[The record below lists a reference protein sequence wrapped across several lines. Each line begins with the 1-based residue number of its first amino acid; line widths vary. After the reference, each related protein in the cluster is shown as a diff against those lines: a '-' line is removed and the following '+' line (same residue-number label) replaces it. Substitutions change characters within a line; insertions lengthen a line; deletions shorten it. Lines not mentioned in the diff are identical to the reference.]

1 MIIFA
6 IIMKRALTLLL
17 FSLILF
23 GFKNGES
30 EQEVYKSESLII
42 NRISKHAYRHIS
54 YLNTVDYGKAL
65 CNGMI
70 VSYKNEAVVFDTPTD
85 DKASAELIDWITKSL
100 DCKITAVIP
109 THYHIDN
116 LGGLD
121 EFHRHGIPSYA
132 YKKTVEKAKNLHLP
146 IPQNSFVSVLELRV
160 GNKKIYT
167 EYMGE
172 GHTSDNVIGYFP
184 LDKIMFGGCLIKEKG
199 AGKGNLAEA
208 SPDKWSETV
217 RKVKQKYSETIKII
231 PGHGKPGGKE
241 LFDYTISLFK

>member
-1 MIIFA
+1 MIIFV
-6 IIMKRALTLLL
+6 IIMKRAITLLL
-17 FSLILF
+17 LSLILF
-23 GFKNGES
+23 GFKTGES

-42 NRISKHAYRHIS
+42 NRISEHAYRHIS
-54 YLNTVDYGKAL
+54 YLNTVEYGKVP

-70 VSYKNEAVVFDTPTD
+70 VCYKNEAVVFDTPTD
-85 DKASAELIDWITKSL
+85 NKASAELIDWITKNKN
-100 DCKITAVIP
+100 CKIIAVIP

-116 LGGLD
+116 LGGLE
-121 EFHRHGIPSYA
+121 EFHRNGIPSYA
-132 YKKTVEKAKNLHLP
+132 YKKTIEMAKNHNLP
-146 IPQNSFVSVLELRV
+146 LPQNSFDSVLELKV
-160 GNKKIYT
+160 GNKKIHA

-172 GHTSDNVIGYFP
+172 GHTCDNIIGYFP
-184 LDKIMFGGCLIKEKG
+184 MDKIMFGGCLIKEKG

-217 RKVKQKYSETIKII
+217 SKVKQKYPETITII

>member
-6 IIMKRALTLLL
+6 IIMKQTITILLL
-17 FSLILF
+17 SLILF
-23 GFKNGES
+23 GFKTGDA

-42 NRISKHAYRHIS
+42 SRISGHAYRHIT
-54 YLNTVDYGKAL
+54 YLNTVDYGKVP

-70 VSYKNEAVVFDTPTD
+70 VCYKNEAVVFDTPTD
-85 DKASAELIDWITKSL
+85 DKVSAELIDWITKSL

-116 LGGLD
+116 LGGLE

-132 YKKTVEKAKNLHLP
+132 YKKTIEKTKNLKLP
-146 IPQNSFVSVLELRV
+146 LPQNSFDSVLELRV
-160 GNKKIYT
+160 GNKKIYA
-167 EYMGE
+167 EYVGE
-172 GHTSDNVIGYFP
+172 GHTCDNIIGYFP

-217 RKVKQKYSETIKII
+217 SKVKQKFPETITII